1 MATPGND
8 PFSGTVV
15 RNVIDHV
22 LSPKIVIGPTGYNAK
37 VDLINI
43 DNSYI
48 QGTFSGNYVTVNQN
62 VAIGEQAGLTGQ
74 QSKAVAI
81 GHYAGRND
89 QGNDSV
95 AIGSDAGTINQ
106 GFRSVAIGDD
116 AGFNTQGDRS
126 VAIGPVAGYRNQ
138 GREAVA
144 VGPGA
149 GFQNQ
154 AQYSVAIG
162 NGAGRSY
169 QGTGSIAIGQYAGH
183 DDQPANTIIFNA
195 SGSTVNGVAGQTG
208 SFYVAPVR
216 NEPSSAGLQS
226 LQYNTSTREITYG
239 PIGPGGGIS
248 QTGTNFGN
256 YLYWD
261 GTTWVVGDQ
270 KISIGANAGQYG
282 QGPNA
287 IALGTA
293 AGQTGQQSN
302 SVAIGSNS
310 GRTTQGTSSIA
321 IGLDAG
327 NDGQGSGSVAIGEF
341 AGLSNQGG
349 NSIAIGRNAG
359 LSQPSSTI
367 ILNASGSIV
376 NGVTGQTGS
385 FYVKPVRVIQNSAGF
400 CGPVFY
406 NLTTSEIA
414 VSNNDTFSLEI
425 TDYTNS
431 KKSYIYTDNDTLYW
445 EDPTKLA
452 TDLFAWRQKLDPTG
466 TIQLLSET
474 VAPTNLEIAKAFNSL
489 VMNLYNRDM
498 IDVFPAGAPPATRQ
512 TFQASAFFTGS
523 PYSGPVFN
531 YVNRQFFAFPTSN
544 IPSNL
549 TNIQQIVSVT
559 ISATYEPAQIY
570 GDMRIP
576 RRSIFDVIQDS
587 PTPGGYRVYTQ
598 PPVHYDNPVQG
609 IPPTLSVSDTISS
622 PSYLRSIFGAN
633 DVIDKNITITGWWG
647 AATSGP
653 SATITCTSFLITYNI

>member
-1 MATPGND
+1 M
-8 PFSGTVV
+8 
-15 RNVIDHV
+15 
-22 LSPKIVIGPTGYNAK
+22 
-37 VDLINI
+37 
-43 DNSYI
+43 
-48 QGTFSGNYVTVNQN
+48 QGVKS
-62 VAIGEQAGLTGQ
+62 
-74 QSKAVAI
+74 
-81 GHYAGRND
+81 
-89 QGNDSV
+89 
-95 AIGSDAGTINQ
+95 
-106 GFRSVAIGDD
+106 
-116 AGFNTQGDRS
+116 
-126 VAIGPVAGYRNQ
+126 
-138 GREAVA
+138 VA
-144 VGPGA
+144 VGFNSGSIEQRENA
-149 GFQNQ
+149 
-154 AQYSVAIG
+154 VAIG
-162 NGAGRSY
+162 NGAGNFEQGSY
-169 QGTGSIAIGQYAGH
+169 TVAIGASAGGLRQGNNSIAIGRRAGSFN
-183 DDQPANTIIFNA
+183 QPANTLILNA
-195 SGSTVNGVAGQTG
+195 SGEVLGGVPQQTN
-208 SFYVAPVR
+208 SFYVNPVR

-226 LQYNTSTREITYG
+226 LQYNTSTSEITYG
-239 PIGPGGGIS
+239 PLGSGGGIT
-248 QTGTNFGN
+248 QVGTNFGN

-270 KISIGANAGQYG
+270 KISIGANAGQYD

-287 IALGTA
+287 VALGTA

-321 IGLDAG
+321 IGSGAG

-385 FYVKPVRVIQNSAGF
+385 FYVNPVRVIQNSTGF

-406 NLTTSEIA
+406 NLETSEIA
-414 VSNNDTFSLEI
+414 VSNNDTYSLEI
-425 TDYTNS
+425 TDYTNN

-445 EDPTKLA
+445 EDPSKSA

-523 PYSGPVFN
+523 PYSGPVSNFGTN
-531 YVNRQFFAFPTSN
+531 QFFAFLTSN
-544 IPSNL
+544 IPSDL

-559 ISATYEPAQIY
+559 ISATYEPAPIY
-570 GDMRIP
+570 GDIRIP
-576 RRSIFDVIQDS
+576 SRSAFNVTQNS
-587 PTPGGYRVYTQ
+587 ATPSSYRVYTQ
-598 PPVHYDNPVQG
+598 PPNHDDSFVEG
-609 IPPTLSVSDTISS
+609 IPQTLSVSNIISS
-622 PSYLRSIFGAN
+622 PSDLRSIFGAN
-633 DVIDKNITITGWWG
+633 DVIDKNITITGSWYAG
-647 AATSGP
+647 TSGP
-653 SATITCTSFLITYNI
+653 SATITCTSFLITYNV